1 MATASP
7 GLTANFPCSAAGGGR
22 GVSTKGCSKLADESS
37 EPAEGNRPEGTGLHL
52 IHRLIRC
59 KALVLD
65 M

>member
-7 GLTANFPCSAAGGGR
+7 GLRANCPCRAAGGGR
-22 GVSTKGCSKLADESS
+22 GVSTKGCSELAGEHS
-37 EPAEGNRPEGTGLHL
+37 ELAEGNRPEGTGLHL
-52 IHRLIRC
+52 THRLIRH